1 MNMNKAVGKQ
11 IQGFTLIEIMVVL
24 SIAVIITTVG
34 IPSVMSTIASNRVST
49 AGNNLV
55 TALNL
60 AKSEAIRTNR
70 STVLCKSPDGKTCKD
85 SAAWAEGWILFYDL
99 NTNEQV
105 DDGERI
111 IRIQD
116 PPHESLNFTF
126 KTGDFIRFSPN
137 GRNNHNGRFCFR
149 NSFDEARSK
158 AVIITQVGRIRTE
171 YQATSICE
179 S

>member
-1 MNMNKAVGKQ
+1 MDKTAAKHVR
-11 IQGFTLIEIMVVL
+11 GFTLIEIMIVL
-24 SIAVIITTVG
+24 AIAVIITTVG
-34 IPSVMSTIASNRVST
+34 VPSVMGTIASNRVST

-70 STVLCKSPDGKTCKD
+70 STVLCKSSDGKKCTD

-111 IRIQD
+111 IRIQGA
-116 PPHESLNFTF
+116 PHESLNFTF
-126 KTGDFIRFSPN
+126 KTGDFIRFRPN
-137 GRNNHNGRFCFR
+137 GRNNRNGRFCFR

-158 AVIITQVGRIRTE
+158 AVEITPVGRIRTIF
-171 YQATSICE
+171 QATSICE
-179 S
+179 A

>member
-1 MNMNKAVGKQ
+1 MDKTAAKHV
-11 IQGFTLIEIMVVL
+11 QGFTLIEIMVVL
-24 SIAVIITTVG
+24 AIAVIITTMGV
-34 IPSVMSTIASNRVST
+34 PSVMGTIASNRVST

-70 STVLCKSPDGKTCKD
+70 STVLCKSPDGKKCLS
-85 SAAWAEGWILFYDL
+85 SAAWADGWILFYDL

-111 IRIQD
+111 IRIQGAL
-116 PPHESLNFTF
+116 HESLNFTF
-126 KTGDFIRFSPN
+126 KTGDFIRFRPN
-137 GRNNHNGRFCFR
+137 GRNNRNGRFCFR

-171 YQATSICE
+171 TQSTSVCE